1 MPFLTTA
8 IVNISVNGDK
18 YITMDI
24 IKIDVPAFI
33 RLIELAREDVKNDAD
48 LHDLAEIVTRISQKE
63 VVTMKHYKQ
72 IVNFMKTQGNED
84 ELAQIRKLGGMT

>member
-1 MPFLTTA
+1 MPFVTTVT
-8 IVNISVNGDK
+8 VNISLIDDK

-48 LHDLAEIVTRISQKE
+48 LHDIAEIVTRISQNE
-63 VVTMKHYKQ
+63 IVTMKHYKQ
-72 IVNFMKTQGNED
+72 IVTFMKTQGNED
-84 ELAQIRKLGGMT
+84 ELAQLRRLGGMH

>member
-1 MPFLTTA
+1 MPFFTTA
-8 IVNISVNGDK
+8 IDNISVNDDK